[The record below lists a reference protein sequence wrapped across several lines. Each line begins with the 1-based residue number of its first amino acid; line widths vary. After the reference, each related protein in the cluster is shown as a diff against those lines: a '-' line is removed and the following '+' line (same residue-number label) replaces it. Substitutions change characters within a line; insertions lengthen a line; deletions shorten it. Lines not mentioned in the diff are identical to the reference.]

1 MVNEPSFGE
10 LGSLRSRGVG
20 RCGTP
25 KESISYG
32 SLELKI
38 HPKVSLLRPKTMLKN
53 FLNNSKNNFEKVKKS
68 TFLNPKMVKNDPS
81 NRPK

>member
-1 MVNEPSFGE
+1 MGRKGGENRIATKVRKSVPKQWEPQGSSKELSFGE

-38 HPKVSLLRPKTMLKN
+38 NLKVGLFR
-53 FLNNSKNNFEKVKKS
+53 
-68 TFLNPKMVKNDPS
+68 
-81 NRPK
+81 